1 VGPLASA
8 GWLRVDI
15 FFALSGN
22 LITSILYEQRGAEDY
37 FRNFYMRRV
46 LRLFPLYYFVF
57 LIALVL
63 TPFLHIYWRL
73 LEFPMLLYGANLV
86 LPFDNSLGMAGDP

>member
-15 FFALSGN
+15 FFVLSGN
-22 LITSILYEQRGAEDY
+22 LITSILYEQRRAEDY

-63 TPFLHIYWRL
+63 TPFLHIDWRL
-73 LEFPMLLYGANLV
+73 LQFPMLLYGANLV
-86 LPFDNSLGMAGDP
+86 LPFDNSIGWLGP